1 MEREIAIAALDA
13 LAHES
18 RIDIFRLLVQAGA
31 AGMPAGRIGEQLGI
45 PNATLSF
52 HLQQLKHA
60 SLVNTLRKGTQIINT
75 ANYDTMNGL
84 IGYLTE
90 NCCQGSSES
99 CLPVEKCCSPVMPD
113 TAKLKESL

>member
-18 RIDIFRLLVQAGA
+18 RIDIFRLLVQAGG
-31 AGMPAGRIGEQLGI
+31 AGMPAGKIGEQLAI

-52 HLQQLKHA
+52 HLQQLKQA
-60 SLVNTLRKGTQIINT
+60 GLVTILRKGTQIIHM
-75 ANYDTMNGL
+75 ANYDAMNGL

-99 CLPVEKCCSPVMPD
+99 CLPAEKCCSPE
-113 TAKLKESL
+113 TTELKESS